1 MADKGLDT
9 VVAEDVVGSTA
20 VRDSLSGSTRPFA
33 RFEWML
39 ARRYLGSRRKETFIS
54 VISVISFIGIMLGVM
69 TLIIVMAVMNGFRT
83 ELLDR
88 ILGING
94 HLIVQPVHSELTD
107 YDAVARRIE
116 GVDGVTLSLPLVEG
130 QVLASGGSGGSGAL
144 VRGMRE
150 SDLRR
155 MKAVGDKIVEGTLDG
170 FDAAAAPAPAKSESA
185 VVVEEDGTVTIDG
198 EEEGTPLTNPGVAIG
213 VGLAQKLNITLGD
226 KITLI
231 TPEGNVSAFGVSPRV
246 KAYPVTAIFKMG
258 MSEYDATFVF
268 MPLKEAQLYFNLG
281 DAVTVIET
289 FVTNADD
296 VDNIR
301 PKIEE
306 AAERP
311 IYVSTWKERNITF
324 FEALEVE
331 RNVMFLILTL
341 ILLVAALNIVSGLFM
356 LVKDKGGD
364 IAILRTMGA
373 TRGSVMRVFLITGSS
388 IGVFG
393 TLAGFGLGVVFC
405 RNINAIKDFIAWAS
419 GANVWDPTVRFL
431 SEIPAR
437 LDMGETVMVVLM
449 ALGLSLLATIF
460 PAWRAARLDPVEA
473 LRYE

>member
-1 MADKGLDT
+1 MAKTDNPAADMAHKMTLP
-9 VVAEDVVGSTA
+9 
-20 VRDSLSGSTRPFA
+20 GSTRPFA
-33 RFEWML
+33 AFEWML

-54 VISVISFIGIMLGVM
+54 VISVISFIGIMLGVT

-94 HLIVQPVHSELTD
+94 HLVVQPVHSELTD
-107 YDAVARRIE
+107 YDEVAKRLETLEGITIALPLIE
-116 GVDGVTLSLPLVEG
+116 GE
-130 QVLASGGSGGSGAL
+130 VLASGGKGGNGAR

-150 SDLRR
+150 KDLKRLP
-155 MKAVGDKIVEGTLDG
+155 AVGDKIIEGTLDG
-170 FDAAAAPAPAKSESA
+170 FDVSE
-185 VVVEEDGTVTIDG
+185 
-198 EEEGTPLTNPGVAIG
+198 GVAIG
-213 VGLAQKLNITLGD
+213 VNMATNLGLTLGD
-226 KITLI
+226 HITLI
-231 TPEGNVSAFGVSPRV
+231 TPDGNQTAFGVSPRV

-258 MSEYDATFVF
+258 MSEYDNIFVF
-268 MPLKEAQLYFNLG
+268 MPLQEAQLYFNHENTVSVIEAFVEDP
-281 DAVTVIET
+281 DAV
-289 FVTNADD
+289 
-296 VDNIR
+296 
-301 PKIEE
+301 EE
-306 AAERP
+306 LARVVEEGIDRP
-311 IYVSTWKERNITF
+311 IYVTNWQQRNISF
-324 FEALEVE
+324 FQALEVE

-341 ILLVAALNIVSGLFM
+341 ILLVAALNIISGLFM

-393 TLAGFGLGVVFC
+393 TLAGFALGVVFC
-405 RNINAIKDFIAWAS
+405 MNINSIKDLITRLS
-419 GANVWDPTVRFL
+419 GSQVWDPTVRFL

-437 LDMGETVMVVLM
+437 MDVTETGLVVLM

>member
-1 MADKGLDT
+1 VADIQTSDNGDGQRLN
-9 VVAEDVVGSTA
+9 
-20 VRDSLSGSTRPFA
+20 LPGSTRPFSG
-33 RFEWML
+33 FEWML

-54 VISVISFIGIMLGVM
+54 VISIISFIGIMLGVM

-94 HLIVQPVHSELTD
+94 HLIIQPVHSPLTD
-107 YDAVARRIE
+107 YDAVAKRIE
-116 GVDGVTLSLPLVEG
+116 SLEGITIALPLVEG
-130 QVLASGGSGGSGAL
+130 EVLASGGKGGNGAR

-150 SDLRR
+150 ADLKRLP
-155 MKAVGDKIVEGTLDG
+155 AIGNNIIEGTLDG
-170 FDAAAAPAPAKSESA
+170 FDTS
-185 VVVEEDGTVTIDG
+185 D
-198 EEEGTPLTNPGVAIG
+198 GVAIG
-213 VGLAQKLNITLGD
+213 VNMADYLALGIGDSITLV
-226 KITLI
+226 
-231 TPEGNVSAFGVSPRV
+231 TPDGNQTAFGVSPRV

-258 MSEYDATFVF
+258 MSEYDNIFIF
-268 MPLKEAQLYFNLG
+268 MPLAEAQLYFNEENTVSVIEAFVEDP
-281 DAVTVIET
+281 DAV
-289 FVTNADD
+289 
-296 VDNIR
+296 
-301 PKIEE
+301 EE
-306 AAERP
+306 LARVVEEGVERP
-311 IYVSTWKERNITF
+311 IYVTNWQQRNITF
-324 FEALEVE
+324 FQALEVE

-341 ILLVAALNIVSGLFM
+341 ILLVAALNIISGLFM

-373 TRGSVMRVFLITGSS
+373 TRGSVMRIFLITGSS

-405 RNINAIKDFIAWAS
+405 RNINAIKEFITWLS

-437 LDMGETVMVVLM
+437 LDVTETAMVVLM
-449 ALGLSLLATIF
+449 ALVPSLLATIF

>member
-1 MADKGLDT
+1 
-9 VVAEDVVGSTA
+9 
-20 VRDSLSGSTRPFA
+20 
-33 RFEWML
+33 ML

-94 HLIVQPVHSELTD
+94 HLIVQPVHSPLTD
-107 YDAVARRIE
+107 YDAVAKRLEGIE
-116 GVDGVTLSLPLVEG
+116 GVTLALPLIEG
-130 QVLASGGSGGSGAL
+130 EVLASGGRGGNGAR

-150 SDLRR
+150 ADLKRLP
-155 MKAVGDKIVEGTLDG
+155 AVGTNVIEGTLDG
-170 FDAAAAPAPAKSESA
+170 FDESE
-185 VVVEEDGTVTIDG
+185 
-198 EEEGTPLTNPGVAIG
+198 GVAIG
-213 VGLAQKLNITLGD
+213 VNMATNLGLALGD
-226 KITLI
+226 FITLI
-231 TPEGNVSAFGVSPRV
+231 TPDGNQTAFGVSPRV
-246 KAYPVTAIFKMG
+246 KAYPVVAIFKMG
-258 MSEYDATFVF
+258 MSEYDNIFAF
-268 MPLKEAQLYFNLG
+268 MPLEEAQLYFNQEG
-281 DAVTVIET
+281 QASVIEAFVEDPDNVVEMT
-289 FVTNADD
+289 RRVEEGVERSIYVTN
-296 VDNIR
+296 
-301 PKIEE
+301 
-306 AAERP
+306 
-311 IYVSTWKERNITF
+311 WQQRNTTF
-324 FEALEVE
+324 FQALEVE

-341 ILLVAALNIVSGLFM
+341 ILLVAALNIISGLFM

-393 TLAGFGLGVVFC
+393 TLAGFGLGIVFVQ
-405 RNINAIKDFIAWAS
+405 NINSIKEFITWIS

-437 LDMGETVMVVLM
+437 LDFTETVLVVLM

>member
-1 MADKGLDT
+1 MAESKSLPAMDN
-9 VVAEDVVGSTA
+9 S
-20 VRDSLSGSTRPFA
+20 VRSSLPGSTRPFA
-33 RFEWML
+33 PFEWML

-54 VISVISFIGIMLGVM
+54 VISIISFVGIMLGVM

-94 HLIVQPVHSELTD
+94 HVIVQPVHSEFTD
-107 YDAVARRIE
+107 YDAVAKRLENLDQVTLALPLIE
-116 GVDGVTLSLPLVEG
+116 GE
-130 QVLASGGSGGSGAL
+130 VLASGGRGGSGAR

-150 SDLRR
+150 ADVKRLP
-155 MKAVGDKIVEGTLDG
+155 AVGDNIIQGSLDG
-170 FDAAAAPAPAKSESA
+170 FDASE
-185 VVVEEDGTVTIDG
+185 
-198 EEEGTPLTNPGVAIG
+198 GVAIG
-213 VGLAQKLNITLGD
+213 VNMADNLGIGLGD
-226 KITLI
+226 NITLI
-231 TPEGNVSAFGVSPRV
+231 TPDGNKTAFGVSPRV
-246 KAYPVTAIFKMG
+246 KAYPVVAIFKMG
-258 MSEYDATFVF
+258 MSEYDNIFVF
-268 MPLKEAQLYFNLG
+268 MPLEEAQLYFNQEG
-281 DAVTVIET
+281 SVSVIEA
-289 FVTNADD
+289 FVEDPDT
-296 VDNIR
+296 
-301 PKIEE
+301 
-306 AAERP
+306 
-311 IYVSTWKERNITF
+311 VSTMTTLFEDGAQRPVLVSNWQQRNITF
-324 FEALEVE
+324 FQALEVE

-341 ILLVAALNIVSGLFM
+341 ILLVAALNIISGLFM

-373 TRGSVMRVFLITGSS
+373 TRGTVMRIFLITGSS

-405 RNINAIKDFIAWAS
+405 QNINAIKDFVTWAS

-431 SEIPAR
+431 TEIPAR
-437 LDMGETVMVVLM
+437 LDVGETAMVVLM

>member
-1 MADKGLDT
+1 
-9 VVAEDVVGSTA
+9 
-20 VRDSLSGSTRPFA
+20 
-33 RFEWML
+33 ML

-94 HLIVQPVHSELTD
+94 HLIVQPAHSALTD
-107 YDAVARRIE
+107 YDVVAKRLEALE
-116 GVDGVTLSLPLVEG
+116 GITLALPLVEG
-130 QVLASGGSGGSGAL
+130 EVLASGGSGGNGAR

-150 SDLRR
+150 NDLKRLP
-155 MKAVGDKIVEGTLDG
+155 AVGTNIVEGTLDG
-170 FDAAAAPAPAKSESA
+170 FDTS
-185 VVVEEDGTVTIDG
+185 D
-198 EEEGTPLTNPGVAIG
+198 GVAIG
-213 VGLAQKLNITLGD
+213 INMAENLGLALGD
-226 KITLI
+226 NITLI
-231 TPEGNVSAFGVSPRV
+231 TPEGNKTAFGVSPRV
-246 KAYPVTAIFKMG
+246 KAYPVVAIFKMG
-258 MSEYDATFVF
+258 MSEYDNIFIF
-268 MPLKEAQLYFNLG
+268 MPLLESQLYFNHE
-281 DAVTVIET
+281 DAVSVIEV
-289 FVTNADD
+289 FAEDPDDVEELALQVESGAGRSVYVTN
-296 VDNIR
+296 
-301 PKIEE
+301 
-306 AAERP
+306 
-311 IYVSTWKERNITF
+311 WQQRNSTF
-324 FEALEVE
+324 FQALEVE

-341 ILLVAALNIVSGLFM
+341 ILLVAALNIISGLFM

-405 RNINAIKDFIAWAS
+405 QNINSIKEFITWIS

-437 LDMGETVMVVLM
+437 LDYTETTMVVLM
-449 ALGLSLLATIF
+449 SLGLSLLATIF

>member
-1 MADKGLDT
+1 MAESKSIPAMDN
-9 VVAEDVVGSTA
+9 S
-20 VRDSLSGSTRPFA
+20 VRSSLPGSTRPFA
-33 RFEWML
+33 PFEWML

-54 VISVISFIGIMLGVM
+54 VISIISFVGIMLGVM

-94 HLIVQPVHSELTD
+94 HVIVQPVHSEFTD
-107 YDAVARRIE
+107 YDVVAKRLENLDQVTLALPLIE
-116 GVDGVTLSLPLVEG
+116 GE
-130 QVLASGGSGGSGAL
+130 VLASGGRGGSGAR

-150 SDLRR
+150 ADVKRLP
-155 MKAVGDKIVEGTLDG
+155 AVGDNIIQGSLDG
-170 FDAAAAPAPAKSESA
+170 FDASE
-185 VVVEEDGTVTIDG
+185 
-198 EEEGTPLTNPGVAIG
+198 GVAIG
-213 VGLAQKLNITLGD
+213 VNMADNLGIGLGD
-226 KITLI
+226 NITLI
-231 TPEGNVSAFGVSPRV
+231 TPDGNKTAFGVSPRV
-246 KAYPVTAIFKMG
+246 KAYPVVAIFKMG
-258 MSEYDATFVF
+258 MSEYDNIFVF
-268 MPLKEAQLYFNLG
+268 MPLEEAQLYFNQEG
-281 DAVTVIET
+281 SVSVIEA
-289 FVTNADD
+289 FVEDPDT
-296 VDNIR
+296 
-301 PKIEE
+301 
-306 AAERP
+306 
-311 IYVSTWKERNITF
+311 VSTMTTLFEDGAQRPVLVSNWQQRNITF
-324 FEALEVE
+324 FQALEVE

-341 ILLVAALNIVSGLFM
+341 ILLVAALNIISGLFM

-373 TRGSVMRVFLITGSS
+373 TRGTVMRIFLITGSS

-405 RNINAIKDFIAWAS
+405 QNINAIKDFVTWAS

-431 SEIPAR
+431 TEIPAR
-437 LDMGETVMVVLM
+437 LDVGETAMVVLM

>member
-1 MADKGLDT
+1 MAANLT
-9 VVAEDVVGSTA
+9 
-20 VRDSLSGSTRPFA
+20 LPGSTRPFA
-33 RFEWML
+33 AFEWML

-54 VISVISFIGIMLGVM
+54 VISVISFIGIMLGVT

-94 HLIVQPVHSELTD
+94 HLVVQPVHSELTD
-107 YDAVARRIE
+107 YDEVAKRLETLEGITIALPLIE
-116 GVDGVTLSLPLVEG
+116 GE
-130 QVLASGGSGGSGAL
+130 VLASGGKGGNGAR

-150 SDLRR
+150 NDLKRLP
-155 MKAVGDKIVEGTLDG
+155 AVGDKIVEGTLDG
-170 FDAAAAPAPAKSESA
+170 FDDSE
-185 VVVEEDGTVTIDG
+185 
-198 EEEGTPLTNPGVAIG
+198 GVAIG
-213 VGLAQKLNITLGD
+213 VNMAANLGLTLGD
-226 KITLI
+226 QITLI
-231 TPEGNVSAFGVSPRV
+231 TPDGNQTAFGVSPRV

-258 MSEYDATFVF
+258 MSEYDNIFVF
-268 MPLKEAQLYFNLG
+268 MPLQEAQLYFNHEDTVSVIEAFVEDP
-281 DAVTVIET
+281 DAV
-289 FVTNADD
+289 
-296 VDNIR
+296 
-301 PKIEE
+301 EE
-306 AAERP
+306 LARRVEEGIDRP
-311 IYVSTWKERNITF
+311 IYVTNWQQRNTTF
-324 FEALEVE
+324 FQALEVE

-341 ILLVAALNIVSGLFM
+341 ILLVAALNIISGLFM

-393 TLAGFGLGVVFC
+393 TLAGFALGVVFC
-405 RNINAIKDFIAWAS
+405 QNINSIKDLITRLS
-419 GANVWDPTVRFL
+419 GSQVWDPTVRFL

-437 LDMGETVMVVLM
+437 LDVTETSLVVLM